1 MFVLPAGV
9 SQEESDS
16 ALNGISLHDVVFN
29 VTGKSVKN
37 EELESIFN
45 TLPSHL
51 KHLAYEWGM
60 NDTVFRDDTYV
71 YLKEKL
77 ENGENI

>member
-1 MFVLPAGV
+1 MNITDFE
-9 SQEESDS
+9 QSDW
-16 ALNGISLHDVVFN
+16 NHLHDVVFN